1 MRSGLLSRV
10 QTVSVSESRSRV
22 LSFHKKLQELC
33 KGNRSVLPVVV
44 GNLVNDNRVAES
56 DSGSLGI
63 LGKEYESFIQN
74 VTTRSDEISF

>member
-1 MRSGLLSRV
+1 MQRKSD
-10 QTVSVSESRSRV
+10 
-22 LSFHKKLQELC
+22 
-33 KGNRSVLPVVV
+33 VLPVVV

-74 VTTRSDEISF
+74 VTTRSDDISF